1 MVIEMVRGTIIPK
14 IPPKKA
20 DLVALCKELDLNS
33 EGTVKLLK
41 SRLNQKLNPTSKLD
55 PRSVDVSPSLAKHLN
70 KHSKISG
77 FKVSDGLVKALIV
90 VDNDAKKIILV
101 ELKLLRGEV
110 FAEVNVAVDF
120 PVGVTDI
127 TKTQTNREGLTLL
140 VSTSQLL
147 VLTDTLQIMAAVDLD
162 IPLVDLKAVDD
173 KIFFLQKNQVWFEN
187 FENLKNGIL
196 SPILVAGNGQRLD
209 KDGSGKSSSFDDVS
223 SISNYQDTIIV
234 GTETGK
240 VKLISDVASIADFLE
255 KTFKVGV
262 EGLDSTRN
270 LGREILMQICT
281 VVDWLMNTSV
291 NILRSL

>member
-1 MVIEMVRGTIIPK
+1 M
-14 IPPKKA
+14 
-20 DLVALCKELDLNS
+20 
-33 EGTVKLLK
+33 
-41 SRLNQKLNPTSKLD
+41 
-55 PRSVDVSPSLAKHLN
+55 
-70 KHSKISG
+70 
-77 FKVSDGLVKALIV
+77 
-90 VDNDAKKIILV
+90 
-101 ELKLLRGEV
+101 
-110 FAEVNVAVDF
+110 
-120 PVGVTDI
+120 GVTDI
-127 TKTQTNREGLTLL
+127 TKTQTNREGVTLL

-255 KTFKVGV
+255 KTFNVGV
-262 EGLDSTRN
+262 EGFGLHKKAGQRNTDADLDSCGLAHEH
-270 LGREILMQICT
+270 LGEYLKKLVENIRASFQYQLPSKLNGPEHSVSAVTVSTVKLASRSFLQIRRRVALIEQDKPQQYYHQGSGALSLIGTQEDDGSNCT
-281 VVDWLMNTSV
+281 GIYSVLAFHCQRDCQVPLHLVVSNVQWV
-291 NILRSL
+291 